1 MASPVVLVCDESQD
15 NSRLQ
20 MDILKQLASIH
31 GNYMIVG
38 DENQSIYAFRG
49 ADIHSFIDIAKEDK
63 EVETILLEHNYRSS
77 GNIVNISNGLIENNT
92 ERLEK
97 VAYTRN
103 EEGAR
108 VFLYESD
115 DELRESEYVIEMIEG
130 LVNTGEY
137 NYNDFAVLYRTN
149 FLGQS
154 LSMSLSSAG
163 IPHVVQQGANFYD
176 REEVKTLVSYL
187 RLIENPLDDI
197 ALEYTINRP
206 GRRIGATTVTRL
218 KVYAAGVELP
228 LSSVLAH
235 VEDIPKINKP
245 TKKAILE
252 YHQLI
257 EKARQLSKE
266 TTSVAKILKYILVET
281 NYMQQFD
288 VSKSKDARSIMLI
301 EELFSIAENFDAR
314 GVKVDEES
322 QTILTQFLTETALYA
337 SPEEEDLGQV
347 TLSTVHSSK
356 GLEFPVVFIIG
367 LQQGTFPSYLSSN
380 NEELEEERRLM
391 YVAMTRA
398 EKLLFLSYNRFE
410 YRSGQVHA
418 CQPSIFLDELPT
430 EYLHPIGKN
439 ARRE

>member
-1 MASPVVLVCDESQD
+1 
-15 NSRLQ
+15 
-20 MDILKQLASIH
+20 
-31 GNYMIVG
+31 MIVG

-49 ADIHSFIDIAKEDK
+49 ADIHSFIDIAKDDK

-97 VAYTRN
+97 IAYTRN

-163 IPHVVQQGANFYD
+163 IPHIVQQGTNFYD
-176 REEVKTLVSYL
+176 REEIKTLVSYL

-197 ALEYTINRP
+197 ALEYSINRP
-206 GRRIGATTVTRL
+206 GRRIGPTTVTRL

-245 TKKAILE
+245 TKEAILQ

-257 EKARQLSKE
+257 ESARELSKK
-266 TTSVAKILKYILVET
+266 TNSVVEILKYLLVET
-281 NYMQQFD
+281 KLMQQYD
-288 VSKSKDARSIMLI
+288 VSKSKDAKSIMLI
-301 EELFSIAENFDAR
+301 EELFAIADRFDER
-314 GVKVDEES
+314 GVKVGEDS
-322 QTILTQFLTETALYA
+322 QSILTQFLTETALYA
-337 SPEEEDLGQV
+337 SPEEEDLGRV
-347 TLSTVHSSK
+347 TLTSVHSSK
-356 GLEFPVVFIIG
+356 GLEFKCVFLIG
-367 LQQGTFPSYLSSN
+367 LQQGTFPSYLATSP
-380 NEELEEERRLM
+380 EEIEEERRLM

-398 EKLLFLSYNRFE
+398 EELLFLSYNRFE
-410 YRSGQVHA
+410 YRWGEIRS
-418 CQPSIFLDELPT
+418 CQPSMFLDELPT
-430 EYLHPIGKN
+430 EYLQPIGKN
-439 ARRE
+439 AQRE